1 MDRFEDK
8 TVIVTGAGT
17 GMGRAIARAFVGKG
31 ACAAFIGRRLEKLEE
46 AVTGL
51 PGERFLRAG
60 CDVSDRAAVNTTVEQ
75 VEKRFGK
82 VHILVNNAGI
92 NTNPRSVSEVD
103 PEDWDR
109 TVAINLTGAFNM
121 VRAVLPGMRAR
132 KDGVIVNV
140 SSTAGLRASELAGAA
155 YSAAKHGMVALTHS
169 INEEERD
176 YGIRSCAI
184 CPGEVATPI
193 LELRPEPVEPERLE
207 RMLQPED
214 IAATVLFVAGLPP
227 RACVPELVIK
237 PVYQIFQ

>member
-1 MDRFEDK
+1 MDRFAHR

-17 GMGRAIARAFVGKG
+17 GMGRAIARAFVEQG
-31 ACAAFIGRRLEKLEE
+31 ARVAFIGRRLEKLEE
-46 AVTGL
+46 AVSGL
-51 PGERFLRAG
+51 PAERFLLAG
-60 CDVSDRAAVNTTVEQ
+60 CDVSDRAAVNATAEQ
-75 VEKRFGK
+75 VEERFGT
-82 VHILVNNAGI
+82 VRILVNNAGI
-92 NTNPRSVSEVD
+92 NTNPRSVAEVD

-109 TVAINLTGAFNM
+109 TVAINLTGTFNLT
-121 VRAVLPGMRAR
+121 RAVLPGMRKE
-132 KDGVIVNV
+132 KDGVIINV

-155 YSAAKHGMVALTHS
+155 YSAAKHGMVAMTHS

-193 LELRPEPVEPERLE
+193 LDLRPEPVEPGRLE

>member
-1 MDRFEDK
+1 MDRFAGS
-8 TVIVTGAGT
+8 TVVVTGAGT
-17 GMGRAIARAFVGKG
+17 GMGRAIARAFVKEG
-31 ACAAFIGRRLEKLEE
+31 ACAAFIGRRLEKLQE
-46 AVTGL
+46 ATAAL
-51 PGERFLRAG
+51 PEERFMRAG
-60 CDVSDRAAVNTTVEQ
+60 CDVSDRAAVNSTARQ
-75 VEKRFGK
+75 VEERFGR
-82 VHILVNNAGI
+82 VHILVNNAGV
-92 NTNPRSVSEVD
+92 NTNPRSVAEVD
-103 PEDWDR
+103 PEDWDS

-121 VRAVLPGMRAR
+121 TRALLPGMREE
-132 KDGVIVNV
+132 KDGVIVNL

-207 RMLQPED
+207 RMLQPDD